1 MLSIPLGIAIP
12 LKKMRGIAIPRNRF
26 LLNKKIVI
34 PIE

>member
-1 MLSIPLGIAIP
+1 MLSIPLGRGIDIP
-12 LKKMRGIAIPRNRF
+12 LRKGIVIPRNRF